1 MGASQEF
8 LPFVCPPL
16 TNYNLQTHDHLFV
29 HSKLDLAMLVLYF
42 ALGAFILGGGS
53 IALMEIISE
62 RAAQQG

>member
-1 MGASQEF
+1 
-8 LPFVCPPL
+8 
-16 TNYNLQTHDHLFV
+16 
-29 HSKLDLAMLVLYF
+29 MLVLYF